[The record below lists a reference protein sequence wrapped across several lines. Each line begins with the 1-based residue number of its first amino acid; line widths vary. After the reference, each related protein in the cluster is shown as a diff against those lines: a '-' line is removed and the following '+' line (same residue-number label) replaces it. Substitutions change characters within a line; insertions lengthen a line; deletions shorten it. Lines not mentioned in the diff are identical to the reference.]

1 MSQAAVVTPPA
12 EKMLSRKE
20 GSVGYVVF
28 NNPERRNLVCTE
40 AELPQDLVGLLAE
53 FRRPRHHLARRARQ
67 RDGLADQ
74 SNVAVLVVRHVLSAG
89 LCVG

>member
-1 MSQAAVVTPPA
+1 MVITAAARIRKAGCRDAAV
-12 EKMLSRKE
+12 LSHHL
-20 GSVGYVVF
+20 GV
-28 NNPERRNLVCTE
+28 PERRDLVCTE
-40 AELPQDLVGLLAE
+40 AELFQDLVGLLAE